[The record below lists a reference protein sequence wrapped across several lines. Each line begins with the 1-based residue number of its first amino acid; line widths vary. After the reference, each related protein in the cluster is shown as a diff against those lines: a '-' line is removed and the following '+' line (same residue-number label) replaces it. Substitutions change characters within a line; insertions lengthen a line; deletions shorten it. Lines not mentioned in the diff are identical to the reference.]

1 MSGVFLEHPLL
12 YFFETES
19 LTEARTHQLAI
30 SVGRRALGSLLC
42 PPSQC
47 IQECATVSGTLKLWL
62 LRIQA
67 QVLWFTC
74 QALTDQAIS

>member
-19 LTEARTHQLAI
+19 LTE
-30 SVGRRALGSLLC
+30 VGRHALGSLLC

-47 IQECATVSGTLKLWL
+47 IQECATVSDTLKLWL

-67 QVLWFTC
+67 QILWFTC
-74 QALTDQAIS
+74 QALNDHAIS